1 MSVQSPATLRIFCS
15 MDVYRVFHCLTH
27 WQFPQEIFFG
37 NRLDVLAQA
46 LQAAKANT
54 VHSREGNRE
63 RLKRRAN
70 AADINKG
77 DHVIVLAPERLTL
90 TSRFDPL
97 WVVTRVRGTTLW
109 LHQME
114 SGRIRRVH
122 REKVRLV
129 DPNLAWDEVNPR
141 PVRKQA
147 KRRRYTC
154 QQHVDNGQP
163 VTAEPPSGCDQP
175 ERAGGQSAKNG
186 SQRNAPLL
194 RAPPLRLQKQ
204 TYLLQSQIPLRSSS
218 RLAQKRHTLA
228 PSPIDQKRARWAVIS
243 LVSAFTSP

>member
-1 MSVQSPATLRIFCS
+1 M
-15 MDVYRVFHCLTH
+15 
-27 WQFPQEIFFG
+27 
-37 NRLDVLAQA
+37 
-46 LQAAKANT
+46 
-54 VHSREGNRE
+54 HSRQGNRE

-77 DHVIVLAPERLTL
+77 DHVVVLAAERLTL

-97 WVVTRVRGTTLW
+97 WVVTRVHGTTLW

-122 REKVRLV
+122 RGKVRLV
-129 DPNLAWDEVNPR
+129 DPTLAWDEVNPR
-141 PVRKQA
+141 PVRKQV
-147 KRRRYTC
+147 RQRRYTC

-163 VTAEPPSGCDQP
+163 VTAEPASGCDQP
-175 ERAGGQSAKNG
+175 ERAGGQSAKNM

-194 RAPPLRLQKQ
+194 RAPPLHVHNLPC
-204 TYLLQSQIPLRSSS
+204 LLESQIPLRSSS

-228 PSPIDQKRARWAVIS
+228 PSESDQKRARWDVIS
-243 LVSAFTSP
+243 LVSIFTSP

>member
-1 MSVQSPATLRIFCS
+1 MAVPTG
-15 MDVYRVFHCLTH
+15 D
-27 WQFPQEIFFG
+27 FFL
-37 NRLDVLAQA
+37 NRLDFLAQA

-70 AADINKG
+70 AADINKS

-147 KRRRYTC
+147 RRRRYTC

-186 SQRNAPLL
+186 SQRNASLL
-194 RAPPLRLQKQ
+194 RAPTLHLQKQ